1 MLSTPGI
8 GSGLDISSIISQL
21 MAIEAQP
28 LVQLGVDEIELQAQL
43 SGIGK
48 LKSTVSTFQTAMQDL
63 SDLDKFKVFA
73 ATSSDDEI
81 LTATADSTATKGV
94 FNIQVNRIAE
104 NHRMATN
111 TVFADLDTTKI
122 GNPGDTMTIT
132 VGTTAF
138 VVDIGDKTLNEIR
151 GAINDA
157 ADNAGVTAS
166 TLQDDLGYR
175 LTLSADETGA
185 ANFVSVSY
193 SGTDPFS
200 LQSLNTDR
208 DSSGTFT
215 SADLDASLTI
225 ENTFTVTR
233 GTNVI
238 SDVIQGVTFN
248 LEKAGSITLD
258 IDRDSG
264 KITSTVNQFISSFN
278 EVISVMED
286 LKSDVLSSDRTSL
299 RSLES
304 QFRAILNTAAD
315 TTSDFEFLFELGVS
329 TKLDGSLSLDTTIF
343 DGALDSDPD
352 GVAEL
357 FANNPEGIAFRLE
370 DLAATLLQAG
380 GLFDGREQ
388 SLGAQID
395 DIGDRRLNLE
405 FRLVQKEATL
415 VAQFSALDTLI
426 AQLSTTSS
434 FLTIQLEQI
443 AAITNFSFNNN
454 RR

>member
-28 LVQLGVDEIELQAQL
+28 LVALGVDEIELQAQL

-81 LTATADSTATKGV
+81 LTATADSTAAKGV
-94 FNIQVNRIAE
+94 FNVQVNRIAE
-104 NHRMATN
+104 NHRMAAN

-132 VGTTAF
+132 VGTSAF
-138 VVDIGDKTLNEIR
+138 IVDIGDKTLNEIR
-151 GAINDA
+151 DAINDA
-157 ADNAGVTAS
+157 TDNAGVMAS

-175 LTLSADETGA
+175 LTLSADATGA
-185 ANFVSVSY
+185 ANFISVSY
-193 SGTDPFS
+193 SGADPFS

-233 GTNVI
+233 GSNAI
-238 SDVIQGVTFN
+238 SDVIQGVTLN

-264 KITSTVNQFISSFN
+264 AITNTVNQFLSSFN

-315 TTSDFEFLFELGVS
+315 TTSDFEFLFELGIA
-329 TKLDGSLSLDTTIF
+329 TELDGSLSLDTTIF
-343 DGALDSDPD
+343 ESALASDPD
-352 GVAEL
+352 VVAEL
-357 FANNPEGIAFRLE
+357 FANDPEGIAFRLE
-370 DLAATLLQAG
+370 DLADTLLQAG

-388 SLGAQID
+388 SLNQQID
-395 DIGDRRLNLE
+395 DIEDQRLNLE

-426 AQLSTTSS
+426 AQLNTTSS
-434 FLTIQLEQI
+434 FLSIQLEQI

-454 RR
+454 GR